1 MVMSARKYRGYTL
14 EEAEA
19 ELAVWK
25 NAKRA
30 AATGKSYTIEGR
42 SLTRHNLSEINAEID
57 RFTAIVDALS
67 GGGSGPTFVQ
77 ARVRR

>member
-1 MVMSARKYRGYTL
+1 MSIRKYRGYTL

-19 ELAVWK
+19 ELTLWK

-30 AATGKSYTIEGR
+30 AATGQSYTIDGR
-42 SLTRHNLSEINAEID
+42 QLTRQHLSAINAEID

-67 GGGSGPTFVQ
+67 GHGAGPVFVT
-77 ARVRR
+77 ARMRR